1 METFYLFYYATEHGW
16 NLDDRK
22 KKWSARYVE
31 GVHSFMIFVK
41 DNLGGNYRIRCP
53 CIDCL
58 NSYVWSQD
66 VVLDHLLIKGIDVF
80 YTRWIFHRGKSNY
93 NITAN
98 SHSNNQSEV
107 VDDRVPEGSRPGL
120 TS

>member
-41 DNLGGNYRIRCP
+41 DNLGGN
-53 CIDCL
+53 
-58 NSYVWSQD
+58 
-66 VVLDHLLIKGIDVF
+66 
-80 YTRWIFHRGKSNY
+80 
-93 NITAN
+93 
-98 SHSNNQSEV
+98 
-107 VDDRVPEGSRPGL
+107 
-120 TS
+120 